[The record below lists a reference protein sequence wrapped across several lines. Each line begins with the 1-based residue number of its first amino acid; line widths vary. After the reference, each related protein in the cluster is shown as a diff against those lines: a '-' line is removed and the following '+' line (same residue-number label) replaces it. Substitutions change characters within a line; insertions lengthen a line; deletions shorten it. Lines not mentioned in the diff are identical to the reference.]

1 MYYVCTDMKKGEV
14 ALISGSSGF
23 IGKHLSAKLIEL
35 GLKVA
40 PIPRE
45 FLSSPV
51 DLKGLLDEYNPQYI
65 FHLATAGNMHNKDKR
80 DDIFTANLINT
91 YFLLSESKD
100 IDYKAFVNF
109 STSSVLLP
117 HETFYSATKA
127 GAERL
132 SRAFATQYGK
142 PVVSVRPASV
152 FGEGEQNEHLIPVM
166 IDALKN
172 NKEIQLVEDPTHSWI
187 YVEDFVDAVI
197 KVVEN
202 IEKVKGKE
210 VNISYGKGSYQSN
223 KEILDILERI
233 SGKKLK
239 YKKVDSLRGYDT
251 KNWSV
256 ENDILESLGWKIEIG
271 LNAGL
276 ANSYNYDPK
285 S

>member
-1 MYYVCTDMKKGEV
+1 MKKGEV

-23 IGKHLSAKLIEL
+23 IGKHLTARLIEL
-35 GLKVA
+35 GIKVA

-51 DLKGLLDEYNPQYI
+51 DLNGLLNEYSPDYI
-65 FHLATAGNMHNKDKR
+65 FHLATAGNMYGESKR
-80 DDIFTANLINT
+80 DEIFTANLVET

-117 HETFYSATKA
+117 TETFYSATKA

-132 SRAFATQYGK
+132 SRAFAQQYNK
-142 PVVSVRPASV
+142 RIVTVRPASV
-152 FGEGEQNEHLIPVM
+152 FGEGEQNKHLIPVI

-172 NKEIQLVEDPTHSWI
+172 DKEISLVEEPTHSWI
-187 YVEDFVDAVI
+187 YVEDFVEALI

-202 IEKVKGKE
+202 IDKVKGKE

-223 KEILDILERI
+223 KEVVEVLERV

-239 YKKVDSLRGYDT
+239 YKKVESLRSYDT

-256 ENDILESLGWKIEIG
+256 ENDILESLGWKPEMG

-285 S
+285 Q